1 MRTNIVLDD
10 KLIAEVI
17 DLYGFKTKKKAVE
30 EGLKALLALKRQEK
44 TKAYRGRL
52 NWEGDL
58 SRMRAER

>member
-1 MRTNIVLDD
+1 MRTNIVLDE

-44 TKAYRGRL
+44 TKSYRGRL
-52 NWEGDL
+52 NWEDDL
-58 SRMRAER
+58 SRMRADR